1 MIELFKKY
9 MLDPLSSFYKVIQY
23 SLEVQGM
30 ARAAREL
37 HRLGYYKEYEKT
49 VQRMREMKP

>member
-49 VQRMREMKP
+49 VQRMREMNP